1 MPSHQALADKRQR
14 LATPG
19 IELLERG
26 IWSSSK
32 RSVALAVGRGSTFS
46 ETSQI
51 TPSTPIEPASR
62 RDTS

>member
-1 MPSHQALADKRQR
+1 LSCLSAWA
-14 LATPG
+14 
-19 IELLERG
+19 
-26 IWSSSK
+26 WSSSK
-32 RSVALAVGRGSTFS
+32 RSVAVATGSGSTFS